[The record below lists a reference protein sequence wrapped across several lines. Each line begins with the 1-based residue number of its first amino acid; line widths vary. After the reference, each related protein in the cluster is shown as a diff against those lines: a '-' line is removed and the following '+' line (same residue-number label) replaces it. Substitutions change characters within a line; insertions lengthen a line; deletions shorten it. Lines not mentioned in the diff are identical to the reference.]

1 MALTI
6 QSGLV
11 KGGIR
16 LSYSKNSLGQ
26 RGVNHSIGPGG
37 SGFGGMPHT
46 GLPGPGYSQNS
57 APGSGSFG
65 LQLQGQGHGHG
76 QGQSAPPGPSTAP
89 MAIGHHQNFHQSA
102 PGGPTS
108 LSPNAQPFALPSTSP
123 RSRYF
128 GGGAAPAP
136 ASVPVPV
143 PSSKSDPSAS
153 FQAFQSASNSASNA
167 SSQFSPVG
175 SPIRTPGSFSW
186 VSSGSGMNSNGG
198 YGGFTL
204 GSLDGA
210 ASAWG
215 SVGTAQQ
222 N

>member
-1 MALTI
+1 
-6 QSGLV
+6 V

-26 RGVNHSIGPGG
+26 RGVNHSGPGG
-37 SGFGGMPHT
+37 PGFAGAMPVMGMIQ
-46 GLPGPGYSQNS
+46 GYNQNSNSAGPGS
-57 APGSGSFG
+57 SFG
-65 LQLQGQGHGHG
+65 HELQGQGH
-76 QGQSAPPGPSTAP
+76 SAPPGPSTAP
-89 MAIGHHQNFHQSA
+89 MPINHGHHQHFTQSA
-102 PGGPTS
+102 PNGAP
-108 LSPNAQPFALPSTSP
+108 LSPNAQPFALPQTSP

-128 GGGAAPAP
+128 ANGPGSGPGP

-143 PSSKSDPSAS
+143 PNSKSDPNAS
-153 FQAFQSASNSASNA
+153 FQAFQSPNSAGT

-186 VSSGSGMNSNGG
+186 VSSGSGMNGNGG

-215 SVGTAQQ
+215 SAATAQQ